1 MLGSFFY
8 GRYGFDGL
16 FYGLMAIQAVLIML
30 ACIAKAIGLDV
41 IYYICFFVQIALFAY
56 TFYRVLSKKKDKR
69 QKENARF
76 MAFLGK
82 LRNGKTQKQ
91 KNKNNNNRQKRDCY
105 FTACPHCKANLR
117 LPNIVGRHGVKCP
130 RCGKEFEIEI

>member
-8 GRYGFDGL
+8 GRYGFDML
-16 FYGLMAIQAVLIML
+16 FYGLMAIQGVLVAAAWVASL
-30 ACIAKAIGLDV
+30 FELWPV
-41 IYYICFFVQIALFAY
+41 YYICFFVQIALFIY

-76 MAFLGK
+76 VSFLGK
-82 LRNGKTQKQ
+82 LKKGKQQKQ
-91 KNKNNNNRQKRDCY
+91 KNKTGKNKQKRDYY
-105 FTACPHCKANLR
+105 FAACPHCKANLR
-117 LPNIVGRHGVKCP
+117 LPNVVGRHGVKCP

>member
-41 IYYICFFVQIALFAY
+41 MYYICFFVQIALFIY

-76 MAFLGK
+76 MVFLSKFKKGK
-82 LRNGKTQKQ
+82 QQKQ
-91 KNKNNNNRQKRDCY
+91 RRQNTQKRDYY
-105 FTACPHCKANLR
+105 FAVCPHCNANLR
-117 LPNIVGRHGVKCP
+117 LPNVVGRHGVKCP